1 MRVAVAQFSA
11 GMSKPAN
18 LERIAKLT
26 AQAADSGARLVVFP
40 EASMCDFGQKT
51 DDLRSVAEPLDG
63 RFITTLSEL
72 AARHRTT
79 VVAGMFESIPGDHLI
94 YNSAIV
100 VDPVNGLIGTFHK
113 RHLFDAFGEVES
125 ERFRAGEEDPL
136 QIEVDGFRAA
146 VVICYDMRFASFIE
160 RAADQGADL
169 LLAPAAWVAG
179 PLKEEHLGIVAR
191 ARALDNTMYV
201 VVGGQTGVAY
211 TGRSVIVDPLGATIA
226 GLGDGEGIAIADVS
240 HERVLE
246 ARARLPILA
255 QRRAAD
261 LVTRRGVV

>member
-18 LERIAKLT
+18 LERIAELT
-26 AQAADSGARLVVFP
+26 AQAADSGARLVLFP
-40 EASMCDFGQKT
+40 EGAMCDFGVKT
-51 DDLRSVAEPLDG
+51 DDLHSVAEPLDG
-63 RFITTLSEL
+63 RFVTTLSEL

-79 VVAGMFESIPGDHLI
+79 VVAGMFESIAGERLI
-94 YNSAIV
+94 HNAAIV
-100 VDPVNGLIGTFHK
+100 VDPIKGLTGTFHK

-125 ERFRAGEEDPL
+125 ERFRAGHEDPL
-136 QIEVDGFRAA
+136 QIEVDGYRAA

-179 PLKEEHLGIVAR
+179 PLKEEHLSIVAR

-201 VVGGQTGVAY
+201 AVGGMAGSAY
-211 TGRSVIVDPLGATIA
+211 TGGSVIVDPLGAKLA
-226 GLGDGEGIAIADVS
+226 GLPDGEGVAIADVS
-240 HERVLE
+240 HERLKE
-246 ARARLPILA
+246 ARTRLPVLA
-255 QRRAAD
+255 QRHSAG
-261 LVTRRGVV
+261 LVTAPKP